1 MLFGRKKR
9 EAEAE
14 LRRQIRPQVLAAGWE
29 WEDAAPPPPLEVQE
43 AVLRMTRPYGRIWTV
58 GVSESVSG
66 ALRSHAFRAGRLVGY
81 AYGTTNSGTPYGR
94 LATAHAVWMSLPG
107 TLPEIRLEDA
117 TLPARDDLGL
127 RLPPIPIGVGGRWT
141 VQGFIPSFATDL
153 LTPEVVA
160 WLDTAPPRC
169 TVIIRAGLVIAYG
182 ADAFDAPSIA
192 TRAEL
197 LAGLIERVPTGA
209 WNRADALVAGT
220 GVFPVEAP
228 DGAALRLDERLV
240 ARDWQG
246 YGLQRIP
253 WEDAPTAE
261 SSVVL
266 RHRDAV
272 DVWRADEAP
281 TTSSPGVAVGFRLGH
296 AASGGAVA
304 RPRIATVASTL
315 ASGGS
320 VESWPSP

>member
-14 LRRQIRPQVLAAGWE
+14 LRRQMRPQVLTNGWQ

-43 AVLRMTRPYGRIWTV
+43 AVLRMRSPYGRIWTV

-66 ALRSHAFRAGRLVGY
+66 VLRSHAFRAGRLVGY

-94 LATAHAVWMSLPG
+94 LATAHAVWMRLPG

-127 RLPPIPIGVGGRWT
+127 RLPPIPVGAGGRWS

-153 LTPEVVA
+153 LTPDVVA
-160 WLDTAPPRC
+160 WLDTAPQRC
-169 TVIIRAGLVIAYG
+169 TVVVRAGFAIAYG
-182 ADAFDAPSIA
+182 AEVFDAQTIA
-192 TRAEL
+192 SRAEL
-197 LAGLIERVPTGA
+197 LAGLIERVPPGA

-253 WEDAPTAE
+253 WEDAPTAKN
-261 SSVVL
+261 SVVL

-272 DVWRADEAP
+272 DVWPAGETPAAP
-281 TTSSPGVAVGFRLGH
+281 SGPSLGFRIG
-296 AASGGAVA
+296 GGAMIGA
-304 RPRIATVASTL
+304 APRPRVATVASTL
-315 ASGGS
+315 ASSGS
-320 VESWPSP
+320 AES